1 MKRAIAIICS
11 ALALFLSGVYLWPG
25 PTPLAHIYFDTAPQ
39 DRAEIIAHGGGLGHA
54 PPNTLIGLQRATDMG
69 ADVLEVDLQ
78 QTGDGVMI
86 LRHDDTLD
94 RTTDRTGLIADFD
107 WGSLATADAGA
118 RSVINGE
125 HFAGQG
131 IRIPT
136 LHDALRAFPNAR
148 WIMEIKN
155 NTPAAAEATC
165 ADIKGAGKEQKV
177 LIASFHD
184 ESMAHFRTVCPNV
197 ATSMSSGEVRR
208 FVIAARLGLTRFLR
222 SPALAL
228 QIPAEADGID
238 LTHPRI
244 LAAAKA
250 RGIRVQY
257 WTINEP
263 SEMAALLE
271 AGADGLMT
279 DYVDRGFVALE
290 ARDD

>member
-1 MKRAIAIICS
+1 QLVVAPNKVFFQNPLTIRTNRHIRRTTVIC
-11 ALALFLSGVYLWPG
+11 GVAYG
-25 PTPLAHIYFDTAPQ
+25 EDVDTAR
-39 DRAEIIAHGGGLGHA
+39 DVIAAAVAGCDTVLSDAQPVQIFAQEFADSAINFEVTWWTQSKPVDNGG
-54 PPNTLIGLQRATDMG
+54 
-69 ADVLEVDLQ
+69 
-78 QTGDGVMI
+78 
-86 LRHDDTLD
+86 
-94 RTTDRTGLIADFD
+94 
-107 WGSLATADAGA
+107 
-118 RSVINGE
+118 

-136 LHDALRAFPNAR
+136 LQDALLAFPNAR

-184 ESMAHFRTVCPNV
+184 EAMAHFRTVCPNI

-222 SPALAL
+222 SPAVAL

-263 SEMAALLE
+263 SEMAALFE
-271 AGADGLMT
+271 TGADGLMT